1 MGYSPWGHKEL
12 DMTERLSTEQH
23 TCLSFPLEKDIFF
36 NVLQCKQ
43 TLSKEES
50 KISLYLLLGKVNES
64 VPLAINV
71 SLSPRAVF
79 LYKHF

>member
-1 MGYSPWGHKEL
+1 MCYSPWGHKEL

-43 TLSKEES
+43 TLS
-50 KISLYLLLGKVNES
+50 LLRKVNES